1 MAPESEVSFLDNIL
15 NKVVFPAPFGP
26 MIPTI
31 APGGILSERSSINN
45 LSPKPLL
52 IFFNSITFD
61 PNLSPEGIT
70 IC

>member
-1 MAPESEVSFLDNIL
+1 
-15 NKVVFPAPFGP
+15 
-26 MIPTI
+26 MIPMI